1 MISVVILTKNSA
13 KYIERCLGVL
23 QGFPEV
29 VLVDN
34 GSTDQTM
41 ELAAGFTNVKIYQ
54 REFCGFGPLK
64 NIGASLA
71 SHDWVFFVDSDE
83 VVSPALVKK
92 ILELQLT
99 EQEVYR
105 FYRKNYYAGRLID
118 GCNWDND
125 YVVRLYNRKITSF
138 NDSQVHESIQT
149 NNLTVTTLS
158 DKDSFIYHFPYSNTR
173 QLMTKLEHYADLYAV
188 NKLGHKKVKLWTIPF
203 RFFMAFIKSY
213 LLKKGFKY
221 GYEGFLISS
230 YNAMGV
236 LVKYLKL
243 YELSN
248 AKDCVIALK
257 IANQLELENA
267 IPLINAQTLIPS
279 RVVFLLSNQL
289 AAQIS
294 TFHKRLTRSFIPAAD
309 CIVCDT
315 KDITQI
321 LSNYQQKNADIRH
334 IIFFSDV
341 NSFADVKIIERSTRN
356 KISLDSI
363 QIINLGIS

>member
-23 QGFPEV
+23 QAFPEV
-29 VLVDN
+29 VVVDN

-41 ELAAGFTNVKIYQ
+41 ELAAGFANVKIYQ

-71 SHDWVFFVDSDE
+71 SYDWVLFVDSDE
-83 VVSPALVKK
+83 IVSPVLVQK
-92 ILELQLT
+92 ILGQELS

-125 YVVRLYNRKITSF
+125 YVVRLYNRNITSF
-138 NDSQVHESIQT
+138 NDNQVHESIQT

-158 DKDSFIYHFPYSNTR
+158 DKNSFIYHFPYSNTR
-173 QLMTKLEHYADLYAV
+173 QLMAKLEHYADLYAV
-188 NKLGHKKVKLWTIPF
+188 NKLGHKKVRLWTIPF

-248 AKDCVIALK
+248 AKNCVIALK
-257 IANQLELENA
+257 IANQQELETV

-279 RVVFLLSNQL
+279 RVIFLLSNQL
-289 AAQIS
+289 ALQIPII
-294 TFHKRLTRSFIPAAD
+294 RELLTESFISAAD
-309 CIVCDT
+309 CIACDT
-315 KDITQI
+315 QDVTQT
-321 LSNYQQKNADIRH
+321 LLNYQQCNLAGEQV
-334 IIFFSDV
+334 IFFSDV
-341 NSFADVKIIERSTRN
+341 SSFADAKIIERRLQ
-356 KISLDSI
+356 KL
-363 QIINLGIS
+363 

>member
-23 QGFPEV
+23 QAFPEV
-29 VLVDN
+29 VVVDN

-41 ELAAGFTNVKIYQ
+41 ELAAKFANVKIYQ

-64 NIGASLA
+64 NIGAGLA

-83 VVSPALVKK
+83 IVSPELVQK
-92 ILELQLT
+92 ILGQQLT

-138 NDSQVHESIQT
+138 NDNQVHESIQT

-158 DKDSFIYHFPYSNTR
+158 GKNSFIYHFPYSNTR
-173 QLMTKLEHYADLYAV
+173 QLMAKLERYADLYAE

-203 RFFMAFIKSY
+203 RFFIAFIKSY

-221 GYEGFLISS
+221 GYEGFLISC

-248 AKDCVIALK
+248 TENYVIAVK
-257 IANQLELENA
+257 IANQQELERV
-267 IPLINAQTLIPS
+267 IGLINAQTLIPS
-279 RVVFLLSNQL
+279 TVVFLLSNQL

-294 TFHKRLTRSFIPAAD
+294 VIRKLLTESLIPVAD

-315 KDITQI
+315 QDVTQS
-321 LSNYQQKNADIRH
+321 LSNYQQEHAAVEQVM
-334 IIFFSDV
+334 FFSDIS
-341 NSFADVKIIERSTRN
+341 SFADTRIIELHLHN
-356 KISLDSI
+356 KIALGSN
-363 QIINLGIS
+363 QIFYKR

>member
-23 QGFPEV
+23 QAFPEV
-29 VLVDN
+29 VVVDN

-41 ELAAGFTNVKIYQ
+41 EIAAGFANVKLYQ

-64 NIGASLA
+64 NIGAQLA
-71 SHDWVFFVDSDE
+71 KHDWVFFVDSDE
-83 VVSPALVKK
+83 IVSPELVQK
-92 ILELQLT
+92 ILGQHLSA
-99 EQEVYR
+99 QEVYR
-105 FYRKNYYAGRLID
+105 FYRKNYYAGRLIN

-138 NDSQVHESIQT
+138 NDNQVHESIQT

-158 DKDSFIYHFPYSNTR
+158 DKSSFIYHFPYNNTR

-188 NKLGHKKVKLWTIPF
+188 TKLGHKKVRLWTVPF

-213 LLKKGFKY
+213 VLKKGFKY

-243 YELSN
+243 YELST
-248 AKDCVIALK
+248 AKSCVIALK
-257 IANQLELENA
+257 IANQQELANA
-267 IPLINAQTLIPS
+267 IRLINAQTLVPS
-279 RVVFLLSNQL
+279 RVIFLFSELLSQQMPAMRKLL
-289 AAQIS
+289 AEN
-294 TFHKRLTRSFIPAAD
+294 LIPAAD
-309 CIVCDT
+309 CIVYDT
-315 KDITQI
+315 QDVTQT
-321 LSNYQQKNADIRH
+321 LSNYQQDNADAGQV
-334 IIFFSDV
+334 IFFFDV
-341 NSFADVKIIERSTRN
+341 NSLTNIRIVEFSLHN
-356 KISLDSI
+356 KISSDRI
-363 QIINLGIS
+363 QIFYKC

>member
-23 QGFPEV
+23 QAFPEV
-29 VLVDN
+29 VVVDN

-41 ELAAGFTNVKIYQ
+41 EIAARFANVKIYQ

-64 NIGASLA
+64 NIGAGLA

-83 VVSPALVKK
+83 IVSPELVQK
-92 ILELQLT
+92 ILGQQLS

-125 YVVRLYNRKITSF
+125 YVVRLYNRKTTSF
-138 NDSQVHESIQT
+138 NDNQVHESIQT
-149 NNLTVTTLS
+149 NNLTIATLS
-158 DKDSFIYHFPYSNTR
+158 DKNSFIYHFPYSNTR
-173 QLMTKLEHYADLYAV
+173 QLMAKLEHYADLYAV

-203 RFFMAFIKSY
+203 RFFIAFVKSY

-221 GYEGFLISS
+221 GYEGFLISC

-248 AKDCVIALK
+248 AKNCVIAVK
-257 IANQLELENA
+257 IADQQELESA
-267 IPLINAQTLIPS
+267 AQLINAQTLIPS
-279 RVVFLLSNQL
+279 QVIFLLSNQL
-289 AAQIS
+289 AAQIPAMRELI
-294 TFHKRLTRSFIPAAD
+294 TKLLTPPAELLACETRDFTHILAD
-309 CIVCDT
+309 
-315 KDITQI
+315 
-321 LSNYQQKNADIRH
+321 YQQKNAGSER
-334 IIFFSDV
+334 IIFFSDIKSLSDIRVIEFSVYDKV
-341 NSFADVKIIERSTRN
+341 NFDN
-356 KISLDSI
+356 NI
-363 QIINLGIS
+363 QILYKR

>member
-23 QGFPEV
+23 QAFPEV
-29 VLVDN
+29 VVVDN

-41 ELAAGFTNVKIYQ
+41 ELAAKFANVKIYQ

-64 NIGASLA
+64 NIGAELA

-83 VVSPALVKK
+83 IVSPELIQK
-92 ILELQLT
+92 ILGQQLS

-138 NDSQVHESIQT
+138 NDNQVHESIQT

-158 DKDSFIYHFPYSNTR
+158 GENSFIYHFPYSNTR
-173 QLMTKLEHYADLYAV
+173 QLMAKLEHYADLYAV

-203 RFFMAFIKSY
+203 RFFMAFVKSY

-221 GYEGFLISS
+221 GYEGFLISC

-248 AKDCVIALK
+248 AKNNVIAVK
-257 IANQLELENA
+257 IANQQELERV
-267 IPLINAQTLIPS
+267 IGLINAQTLIPS
-279 RVVFLLSNQL
+279 TVLFLLPNQL

-294 TFHKRLTRSFIPAAD
+294 AIRKLLTESLIPVAD

-315 KDITQI
+315 QDATQAFA
-321 LSNYQQKNADIRH
+321 NYQQNHVDGERV
-334 IIFFSDV
+334 IFFDDV
-341 NSFADVKIIERSTRN
+341 SNLADVKIIERR
-356 KISLDSI
+356 L
-363 QIINLGIS
+363 QVL

>member
-23 QGFPEV
+23 QAFPEV
-29 VLVDN
+29 VVVDN

-41 ELAAGFTNVKIYQ
+41 EIAVRFANVKIYQ

-64 NIGASLA
+64 NIGAGLA

-83 VVSPALVKK
+83 IVSPELVQK
-92 ILELQLT
+92 ILGQQLT
-99 EQEVYR
+99 EREVYR

-138 NDSQVHESIQT
+138 NDNQVHESIQT

-158 DKDSFIYHFPYSNTR
+158 GKNSFIYHFPYSNTH
-173 QLMTKLEHYADLYAV
+173 QLMAKLEHYADLYAV

-203 RFFMAFIKSY
+203 RFFMAFVKSY

-221 GYEGFLISS
+221 GYEGFLISC

-236 LVKYLKL
+236 LVKYFKL

-248 AKDCVIALK
+248 TKNYVITVK
-257 IANQLELENA
+257 IADQQELERV
-267 IPLINAQTLIPS
+267 IRLINAQTLIPS
-279 RVVFLLSNQL
+279 TVIFLLSSDL
-289 AAQIS
+289 LSQIS
-294 TFHKRLTRSFIPAAD
+294 TVRELLAKSLIPTAELLACETQD
-309 CIVCDT
+309 F
-315 KDITQI
+315 TQI
-321 LSNYQQKNADIRH
+321 LADYQQKH
-334 IIFFSDV
+334 
-341 NSFADVKIIERSTRN
+341 
-356 KISLDSI
+356 
-363 QIINLGIS
+363 INLKQLITFDNIENLVDNKAIEVNLHNQVASSNNQIFSKH

>member
-23 QGFPEV
+23 QAFPEV
-29 VLVDN
+29 VVVDN
-34 GSTDQTM
+34 GSTDQTI
-41 ELAAGFTNVKIYQ
+41 EIAVQFANVKLYQ

-83 VVSPALVKK
+83 IVSPELVKMV
-92 ILELQLT
+92 LEQKLN

-125 YVVRLYNRKITSF
+125 YVVRLYNRNITRF
-138 NDSQVHESIQT
+138 NDNQVHESIQT
-149 NNLTVTTLS
+149 NNLTVTNLS
-158 DKDSFIYHFPYSNTR
+158 DKNSFIYHFPYSNTR
-173 QLMTKLEHYADLYAV
+173 QLMAKLEHYADLYAV

-243 YELSN
+243 YELSS
-248 AKDCVIALK
+248 AKSCVIALK
-257 IANQLELENA
+257 IADQQELENA
-267 IPLINAQTLIPS
+267 IQLINAQTLIPS
-279 RVVFLLSNQL
+279 RVIFLFSELLSQQMPAMRKLL
-289 AAQIS
+289 AEN
-294 TFHKRLTRSFIPAAD
+294 LIPAAD
-309 CIVCDT
+309 CIVYD
-315 KDITQI
+315 KDVTQT
-321 LSNYQQKNADIRH
+321 LSNYQQDNADTGQVM
-334 IIFFSDV
+334 FFSDV
-341 NSFADVKIIERSTRN
+341 NSLTDIRIVEFSLHN
-356 KISLDSI
+356 KISSDSI
-363 QIINLGIS
+363 QIFYKC

>member
-23 QGFPEV
+23 QAFPEV
-29 VLVDN
+29 VVVDN

-41 ELAAGFTNVKIYQ
+41 ELAAGFANVKIYQ

-83 VVSPALVKK
+83 VVSPELVQK
-92 ILELQLT
+92 ILGQHLS

-105 FYRKNYYAGRLID
+105 FYRKNYYAGRLIN

-138 NDSQVHESIQT
+138 NDNQVHESIQT

-158 DKDSFIYHFPYSNTR
+158 DKNSFIYHFPYSNTR
-173 QLMTKLEHYADLYAV
+173 QLMAKLEHYADLYAV
-188 NKLGHKKVKLWTIPF
+188 TKLGHKKVRLWTVPF

-213 LLKKGFKY
+213 VLKKGFKY

-243 YELSN
+243 HELST
-248 AKDCVIALK
+248 AKSCVIALK
-257 IANQLELENA
+257 IANQQELANA
-267 IPLINAQTLIPS
+267 IRLINAQTLIPF
-279 RVVFLLSNQL
+279 RVIFLFSELLSQQMPAMRKL
-289 AAQIS
+289 GTDSFVASAEYIACGAQEI
-294 TFHKRLTRSFIPAAD
+294 KP
-309 CIVCDT
+309 
-315 KDITQI
+315 I
-321 LSNYQQKNADIRH
+321 LSDYLQKHEDLSQIM
-334 IIFFSDV
+334 FFSDIT
-341 NSFADVKIIERSTRN
+341 SFTDVQVIERSARGV
-356 KISLDSI
+356 SYDI
-363 QIINLGIS
+363 QYVGK

>member
-23 QGFPEV
+23 QDFPEV

-41 ELAAGFTNVKIYQ
+41 EIAAKFVNVKIYQ

-83 VVSPALVKK
+83 IVSPELAQK
-92 ILELQLT
+92 ILRQQLN

-105 FYRKNYYAGRLID
+105 FYRKNFYAGHLID

-125 YVVRLYNRKITSF
+125 YVVRLYNRKITRF
-138 NDSQVHESIQT
+138 NDNQVHESIQT
-149 NNLTVTTLS
+149 NNLKITNLN
-158 DKDSFIYHFPYSNTR
+158 DKNSFIYHFPYSNTR
-173 QLMTKLEHYADLYAV
+173 QLMAKLEHYADLYAK

-248 AKDCVIALK
+248 AKDCVIAVK
-257 IANQLELENA
+257 IANQQELERA
-267 IPLINAQTLIPS
+267 IQLINAQTLIPS
-279 RVVFLLSNQL
+279 RVIFLLSDDLNSQMSKIHELLINNFVSAFEVLICDSPDVRQVL
-289 AAQIS
+289 ANSQQVLIDLEQIM
-294 TFHKRLTRSFIPAAD
+294 
-309 CIVCDT
+309 
-315 KDITQI
+315 
-321 LSNYQQKNADIRH
+321 
-334 IIFFSDV
+334 IFDDV
-341 NSFADVKIIERSTRN
+341 NSFADVKVIERIVDDNSV
-356 KISLDSI
+356 
-363 QIINLGIS
+363 

>member
-23 QGFPEV
+23 HAFPEV
-29 VLVDN
+29 VVVDN

-41 ELAAGFTNVKIYQ
+41 ELAARFANVKIYQ

-83 VVSPALVKK
+83 IVSPELVQK
-92 ILELQLT
+92 ILGQQLS

-125 YVVRLYNRKITSF
+125 YVVRLYNRKTTSF
-138 NDSQVHESIQT
+138 NDNQVHESIQT

-158 DKDSFIYHFPYSNTR
+158 DKNSFIYHFPYSNTR
-173 QLMTKLEHYADLYAV
+173 QLMAKLEHYADLYAE

-203 RFFMAFIKSY
+203 RFFIAFIKSY

-248 AKDCVIALK
+248 AKNCVIAVK
-257 IANQLELENA
+257 IANQQELENS
-267 IPLINAQTLIPS
+267 IQLINAQTLIPS
-279 RVVFLLSNQL
+279 RVIFLLSNQL
-289 AAQIS
+289 AAQIH
-294 TFHKRLTRSFIPAAD
+294 TIRKLLTESFIPTAD
-309 CIVCDT
+309 CIACDT
-315 KDITQI
+315 QDVTQI
-321 LSNYQQKNADIRH
+321 LPNYLQKNADVKH
-334 IIFFSDV
+334 VMFFSEV
-341 NSFADVKIIERSTRN
+341 NNFADVKIIERR
-356 KISLDSI
+356 L
-363 QIINLGIS
+363 QEL

>member
-23 QGFPEV
+23 QAFPEV
-29 VLVDN
+29 VIVDN

-41 ELAAGFTNVKIYQ
+41 EIAERFANVKIYQ

-64 NIGASLA
+64 NIGAGLA

-83 VVSPALVKK
+83 IVSPELVKK
-92 ILELQLT
+92 ILGQQLS

-125 YVVRLYNRKITSF
+125 YVVRLYNRKTTSF
-138 NDSQVHESIQT
+138 NDNQVHESIQT

-158 DKDSFIYHFPYSNTR
+158 DRNSFIYHFPYSNTR
-173 QLMTKLEHYADLYAV
+173 QLMAKLEHYADLYAE

-221 GYEGFLISS
+221 GYEGFLISC

-248 AKDCVIALK
+248 AKNCVIAVK
-257 IANQLELENA
+257 IADQQDLESA
-267 IPLINAQTLIPS
+267 VQLINAQTLIPPQ
-279 RVVFLLSNQL
+279 VIFLLSNQL
-289 AAQIS
+289 AEQIS
-294 TFHKRLTRSFIPAAD
+294 TIRKLLTKSFIPDAD
-309 CIVCDT
+309 CIACDT
-315 KDITQI
+315 QDVTQT
-321 LSNYQQKNADIRH
+321 LSNYQQSNVDDARV
-334 IIFFSDV
+334 IFFSDAS
-341 NSFADVKIIERSTRN
+341 SFTDIKIIERR
-356 KISLDSI
+356 L
-363 QIINLGIS
+363 QEL